1 MNQVLK
7 EREAELIEIF
17 EWIEDDTDRYDQII
31 DLGKQLPPFRESM
44 RTDENEVKGCQSK
57 VWLSFEFIDGKL
69 IFNADSNT
77 VITKGIIA
85 ILLYLWNE
93 MTPQEIIDSDTEI
106 IEKIGLRQH
115 LTSQRN
121 NGLTAMILKIKAI
134 AAHFNK

>member
-7 EREAELIEIF
+7 AREAELVEIF

-31 DLGKQLPPFRESM
+31 DMGKQLPPFRESK
-44 RTDENEVKGCQSK
+44 RTDEHEVKGCQSK
-57 VWLSFEFIDGKL
+57 VWLSYEFEEGKL
-69 IFNADSNT
+69 KFNADSNT

-85 ILLYLWNE
+85 ILLYLWND

-121 NGLTAMILKIKAI
+121 NGLTAMIMKIKAI
-134 AAHFNK
+134 AAHYKK

>member
-7 EREAELIEIF
+7 AREAELVEIF

-31 DLGKQLPPFRESM
+31 DMGKQLPPFRESK

-57 VWLSFEFIDGKL
+57 VWLSYEFEEGKL
-69 IFNADSNT
+69 NFNADSNT

-85 ILLYLWNE
+85 ILLYLWND
-93 MTPQEIIDSDTEI
+93 MTPQEIMDSDTEI

-121 NGLTAMILKIKAI
+121 NGLTAMILKIKTI
-134 AAHFNK
+134 AAHYNK

>member
-7 EREAELIEIF
+7 AREAELVEIF

-31 DLGKQLPPFRESM
+31 DMGKQLPPFRESK

-57 VWLSFEFIDGKL
+57 VWLSYEFEEGKL
-69 IFNADSNT
+69 NFNADSNT

-85 ILLYLWNE
+85 ILLYLWND
-93 MTPQEIIDSDTEI
+93 MTPQEIMDSDTEI

-134 AAHFNK
+134 AAHYNK

>member
-31 DLGKQLPPFRESM
+31 DLGKQLPPYRESM

-57 VWLSFEFIDGKL
+57 VWLSYDFIDGKL

-85 ILLYLWNE
+85 ILLYLWNDL
-93 MTPQEIIDSDTEI
+93 TPKEIIDSDTEI
-106 IEKIGLRQH
+106 IDKIGLRQH

-121 NGLTAMILKIKAI
+121 NGLSAMILKIKTI

>member
-1 MNQVLK
+1 MNQLLK

-31 DLGKQLPPFRESM
+31 DLGKKLPPYRESM

-57 VWLSFEFIDGKL
+57 VWLSYDFIDGKL

-85 ILLYLWNE
+85 ILLYLWNDL
-93 MTPQEIIDSDTEI
+93 TPQEIIDSDTEI
-106 IEKIGLRQH
+106 IDKIGLRQH

>member
-57 VWLSFEFIDGKL
+57 VWLSYEFIDGKL

-85 ILLYLWNE
+85 ILLYLWNQ

-134 AAHFNK
+134 ASHFNK

>member
-1 MNQVLK
+1 MNQLLK

-57 VWLSFEFIDGKL
+57 VWLSYDFIDGKL

-85 ILLYLWNE
+85 ILLYLWNDL
-93 MTPQEIIDSDTEI
+93 TPQEIIDSDTEI
-106 IEKIGLRQH
+106 IDKIGLRQH

-121 NGLTAMILKIKAI
+121 NGLTAMIMKIKAI
-134 AAHFNK
+134 ATHFNK

>member
-44 RTDENEVKGCQSK
+44 RIDENEVKGCQSK

-85 ILLYLWNE
+85 ILLYLWNQ

>member
-7 EREAELIEIF
+7 KREAELIEIF
-17 EWIEDDTDRYDQII
+17 EWIDDDTDRYDQII

-44 RTDENEVKGCQSK
+44 RIDENEVKGCQSK
-57 VWLSFEFIDGKL
+57 VWLSYEFIDGKL

-85 ILLYLWNE
+85 ILLYLWND

>member
-31 DLGKQLPPFRESM
+31 DLGKQLPPYRESM

-57 VWLSFEFIDGKL
+57 VWLSYDFIDGKL

-85 ILLYLWNE
+85 ILLYLWNDL
-93 MTPQEIIDSDTEI
+93 TPQEIIDSDTEI
-106 IEKIGLRQH
+106 IDKIGLRQH

-121 NGLTAMILKIKAI
+121 NGLTAMILKIKTI

>member
-57 VWLSFEFIDGKL
+57 VWLSYEFIDGKL

-85 ILLYLWNE
+85 ILLFLWNN

>member
-7 EREAELIEIF
+7 AREAELVEIF

-31 DLGKQLPPFRESM
+31 DMGKQLPPFRESK

-57 VWLSFEFIDGKL
+57 VWLSYEFEEGKL
-69 IFNADSNT
+69 NFNADSNT

-85 ILLYLWNE
+85 ILLYLWND
-93 MTPQEIIDSDTEI
+93 MTPQEIMDSDTEI

-121 NGLTAMILKIKAI
+121 NGLTAMIMKIKAI
-134 AAHFNK
+134 AAHYKK

>member
-7 EREAELIEIF
+7 AREAELVEIF

-31 DLGKQLPPFRESM
+31 DMGKQLPPYRESM
-44 RTDENEVKGCQSK
+44 RTDANEVKGCQSK
-57 VWLSFEFIDGKL
+57 VWLSYEFEEGKL
-69 IFNADSNT
+69 KFNADSNT

-85 ILLYLWNE
+85 ILLYLWND

-134 AAHFNK
+134 AAHYNK

>member
-85 ILLYLWNE
+85 ILLYLWNQ

>member
-1 MNQVLK
+1 
-7 EREAELIEIF
+7 
-17 EWIEDDTDRYDQII
+17 
-31 DLGKQLPPFRESM
+31 
-44 RTDENEVKGCQSK
+44 

>member
-7 EREAELIEIF
+7 SREAELVEIF

-31 DLGKQLPPFRESM
+31 DMGKQLPPFRESK

-57 VWLSFEFIDGKL
+57 VWLSYEFEEGKL
-69 IFNADSNT
+69 NFNADSNT

-85 ILLYLWNE
+85 ILLYLWND
-93 MTPQEIIDSDTEI
+93 MTPQEIMDSDTEI

-134 AAHFNK
+134 AAHYNK

>member
-44 RTDENEVKGCQSK
+44 RIDENEVKGCQSK